1 MGFKDKDGKYRPTEN
16 NNTKGKVSSGS
27 GKDTKNNNIDKTNAG
42 KILDDKMKLKNPKIN
57 GKVKKSILI
66 GRDENDMAVELTLDV
81 DRDNFSLTGTE
92 WDVADTYTEKEG
104 EERARERIRDDLE
117 NEPYV
122 FSPDFIADHVDMDNL
137 QSQLES
143 DVYDMNMERVNEED
157 DDLPDDEKLTDAQ
170 MESKAQ
176 EMTDDDLRDP
186 MEYLP
191 GIYGK
196 GEVNAEAIRIGGIN
210 IDEAIDDAI
219 AIDGWEHYMGDVTH
233 IGKGKHAEIRSGGQ
247 IDMHNKFN
255 MKKSIIA
262 NDDLQTVKKAWTEL
276 HLKSFESMNASQS
289 KLAKEVIDIFENHK
303 EFDEE
308 DIGDLV

>member
-117 NEPYV
+117 NEPLQDFAVRGLDLLETSGYV
-122 FSPDFIADHVDMDNL
+122 PMGYEPEPILDPSSKRLMQLRVDFETNLDVVLQDTDHEDIKVRQTAHRAYRRIAEILKIEGKRISTKDSSLQPITFSSLLDKEFNDPNIR
-137 QSQLES
+137 
-143 DVYDMNMERVNEED
+143 ER
-157 DDLPDDEKLTDAQ
+157 
-170 MESKAQ
+170 
-176 EMTDDDLRDP
+176 
-186 MEYLP
+186 
-191 GIYGK
+191 YGK
-196 GEVNAEAIRIGGIN
+196 AFAGLDNAYSGMEA
-210 IDEAIDDAI
+210 
-219 AIDGWEHYMGDVTH
+219 MG
-233 IGKGKHAEIRSGGQ
+233 SW
-247 IDMHNKFN
+247 
-255 MKKSIIA
+255 
-262 NDDLQTVKKAWTEL
+262 LYL
-276 HLKSFESMNASQS
+276 
-289 KLAKEVIDIFENHK
+289 
-303 EFDEE
+303 E
-308 DIGDLV
+308 D